1 MRARQRKAVT
11 PRHTPTVTPDSRVSG
26 VIRGPSESHTA
37 TDEWTPAQGRGDS
50 RSRLLRSVSLAV
62 AVLFASPALAQQAE
76 TDAQSAERYFDRLD
90 QKKQGFFTLAD
101 MQRVEGK
108 AFKRTDDNK
117 DGVLTLS
124 EYTFG
129 IPDDRQ
135 DVIDRFTRRYRLADA
150 DNNGGILFDEYMDFC
165 TRVVAAADT
174 NQDGMVTK
182 EEFIAA
188 SSSGSAE

>member
-1 MRARQRKAVT
+1 MRVKMVLLASLLAAF
-11 PRHTPTVTPDSRVSG
+11 S
-26 VIRGPSESHTA
+26 A
-37 TDEWTPAQGRGDS
+37 LPA
-50 RSRLLRSVSLAV
+50 
-62 AVLFASPALAQQAE
+62 FAQE

-101 MQRVEGK
+101 MQRIEGK

-124 EYTFG
+124 EYIFG

-135 DVIDRFTRRYRLADA
+135 DVIDRFTRRFRLADA
-150 DNNGGILFDEYMDFC
+150 DNDGGILFDEYMDFC
-165 TRVVAAADT
+165 ARVVAAADT

-182 EEFIAA
+182 EEFVAA

>member
-1 MRARQRKAVT
+1 MRVRAVFLA
-11 PRHTPTVTPDSRVSG
+11 G
-26 VIRGPSESHTA
+26 LATA
-37 TDEWTPAQGRGDS
+37 LVALP
-50 RSRLLRSVSLAV
+50 AV
-62 AVLFASPALAQQAE
+62 AQQIE
-76 TDAQSAERYFDRLD
+76 TDAQSAQRYFDRLD

-124 EYTFG
+124 EYIFG

-150 DNNGGILFDEYMDFC
+150 DNNGGILLDEYMDFC
-165 TRVVAAADT
+165 ARVVAAADT
-174 NQDGMVTK
+174 NQDGMVTE
-182 EEFIAA
+182 EEFVAA

>member
-1 MRARQRKAVT
+1 MRVRQGQAVT
-11 PRHTPTVTPDSRVSG
+11 PQHTPTVTPDSRVSG
-26 VIRGPSESHTA
+26 VIRGPRESHAA
-37 TDEWTPAQGRGDS
+37 TDEWTPAQGRGDGWS
-50 RSRLLRSVSLAV
+50 GLLRLAFCG
-62 AVLFASPALAQQAE
+62 AVLLVSGAALAQE

-108 AFKRTDDNK
+108 AFKRIDIDK
-117 DGVLTLS
+117 DGELTLS
-124 EYTFG
+124 EFTDG
-129 IPDDRQ
+129 IPSDRQ
-135 DVIDRFTRRYRLADA
+135 DIIDRFTRRFELADA
-150 DNNGGILFDEYMDFC
+150 DDSGEVPLQEYMDFC
-165 TRVVAAADT
+165 ARVVAAADA

>member
-1 MRARQRKAVT
+1 M
-11 PRHTPTVTPDSRVSG
+11 RVSQLFFAG
-26 VIRGPSESHTA
+26 LVTA
-37 TDEWTPAQGRGDS
+37 LSAI
-50 RSRLLRSVSLAV
+50 
-62 AVLFASPALAQQAE
+62 PALAQE

-108 AFKRTDDNK
+108 AFKRIDINK
-117 DGVLTLS
+117 DGEITLS
-124 EYTFG
+124 EFTDG
-129 IPDDRQ
+129 IPSDRQ
-135 DVIDRFTRRYRLADA
+135 DIIDRFTRRFELADT
-150 DNNGGILFDEYMDFC
+150 DDSGDVPMQEYMDFC
-165 TRVVAAADT
+165 ARVVTAADA